1 MSIDEFEK
9 AISNPAQ
16 SDKDFQQD
24 TDDGLLFFHTH
35 SLWEAMSKL
44 EKFYECTIYGVLE
57 LEEIVENLR
66 DCNAFY
72 NDGSMENEDFICNI
86 DKVSKDLWLEAMHSA
101 YDNICGNYDGY
112 EQYMEY
118 IYEYV
123 VEKLSSKSNGL

>member
-44 EKFYECTIYGVLE
+44 ERFYECKIYGVLE

-66 DCNAFY
+66 YWNAFEKECEDY
-72 NDGSMENEDFICNI
+72 YICEIEEVSKQLWLDAMEN
-86 DKVSKDLWLEAMHSA
+86 A
-101 YDNICGNYDGY
+101 YDNIHGDFDGY
-112 EQYMEY
+112 NDYMEY
-118 IYEYV
+118 IYDYV
-123 VEKLSSKSNGL
+123 VANLRAEANE

>member
-44 EKFYECTIYGVLE
+44 EKFYECKIYGVLE
-57 LEEIVENLR
+57 IEEIVENLR
-66 DCNAFY
+66 YWNAFV
-72 NDGSMENEDFICNI
+72 DGGIENFICNI
-86 DKVSKDLWLEAMHSA
+86 DDVSKELWLEAMHSA

-123 VEKLSSKSNGL
+123 VENLSSKSNGL

>member
-1 MSIDEFEK
+1 MSIGEFERG
-9 AISNPAQ
+9 ISNPAQ

-44 EKFYECTIYGVLE
+44 EKFYECKIYGVLE
-57 LEEIVENLR
+57 IEEIVENLR
-66 DCNAFY
+66 YWNAFY
-72 NDGSMENEDFICNI
+72 DGGSENFVCNI
-86 DKVSKDLWLEAMHSA
+86 DDVSKDLWLEAMESA

-112 EQYMEY
+112 EHYMEY

>member
-16 SDKDFQQD
+16 SDKEFQQD

-35 SLWEAMSKL
+35 SLWEAMTKL
-44 EKFYECTIYGVLE
+44 EKFYECKIYGVLE

-66 DCNAFY
+66 EWNAFY
-72 NDGSMENEDFICNI
+72 NDGGEDFICNI
-86 DKVSKDLWLEAMHSA
+86 DDVSKDLWLEAMESA

-123 VEKLSSKSNGL
+123 VEKLSVENL

>member
-35 SLWEAMSKL
+35 SLWEAMSAL
-44 EKFYECTIYGVLE
+44 EKFYECKIYGVLE
-57 LEEIVENLR
+57 VEEVVENLR
-66 DCNAFY
+66 HWNAF
-72 NDGSMENEDFICNI
+72 
-86 DKVSKDLWLEAMHSA
+86 DKESGEEYYLCEIEEVGKQLWLGAMESA

-118 IYEYV
+118 IYDYV
-123 VEKLSSKSNGL
+123 VDAIKDARGI